1 MNIIHIIYI
10 LVLARHKNPTVYKLM
25 YYLWSKT
32 TGKTVQLS
40 REDCEGA
47 VWSFV
52 SQAVDLGHRTWGRVL
67 QASAASS
74 HGLFAPSHPLPF
86 ASQEQISSEHNWNI
100 MRLHFSSTMPA
111 PNPRLLL
118 YIHRKEDEM
127 AATTENY
134 ACMGT
139 SPWGKSN
146 CLLLVLR
153 NPTVQSINTC
163 QIRSSLPAVFIC

>member
-1 MNIIHIIYI
+1 MIKDN
-10 LVLARHKNPTVYKLM
+10 
-25 YYLWSKT
+25 
-32 TGKTVQLS
+32 
-40 REDCEGA
+40 REDSSAQQGRLWRGCVKFCESGCRSGTQNLGEGLA
-47 VWSFV
+47 GLCSFFPWAFCPF
-52 SQAVDLGHRTWGRVL
+52 SF
-67 QASAASS
+67 S
-74 HGLFAPSHPLPF
+74 PF
-86 ASQEQISSEHNWNI
+86 ASQEQISSEHNWSV
-100 MRLHFSSTMPA
+100 MRLHFSSAMPA